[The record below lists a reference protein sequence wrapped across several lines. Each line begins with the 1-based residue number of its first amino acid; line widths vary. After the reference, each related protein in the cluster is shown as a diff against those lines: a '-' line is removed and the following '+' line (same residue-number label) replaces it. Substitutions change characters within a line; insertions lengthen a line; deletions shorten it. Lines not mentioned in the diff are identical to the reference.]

1 MQSFAPAGARA
12 GGPPPGSWGRG
23 LRDGTPPR
31 RWPILNRW
39 SMALSVA
46 LSLVV
51 SGVTARADVYPRTM
65 NGVPLLP
72 VPTFEEVGLPEFTAP
87 TGTPSTG
94 ADMSATEAGA
104 GGAAAGGTGDG
115 ADGAFVAASWSQYE
129 GQAVGSGQC
138 VALVQAADPDVGLTR
153 TWTQGAQVQ
162 GNTDLKPGTV
172 IATFGPDGTYTNS
185 LDGSS
190 HAAIYLGQDATGI
203 QVIDQWAGHPSAYR
217 TIQWSSASG
226 KAANTGSAFYAV
238 NHAS

>member
-1 MQSFAPAGARA
+1 MQSFGAAGARA
-12 GGPPPGSWGRG
+12 GGPPPGSRGRG
-23 LRDGTPPR
+23 TQGGTPPR
-31 RWPILNRW
+31 RWPVPSHRSASLLI
-39 SMALSVA
+39 V
-46 LSLVV
+46 LSLAAP
-51 SGVTARADVYPRTM
+51 GVAARADVYPRTM

-72 VPTFEEVGLPEFTAP
+72 VPTFEEVGLPEFTMP

-94 ADMSATEAGA
+94 TDTSAVETGGGGVA
-104 GGAAAGGTGDG
+104 GGGSGDG

-226 KAANTGSAFYAV
+226 KAANTGSAFYVV